1 MATRIEPTT
10 EQLQAA
16 WLVRRKRSWPPTL
29 AETMAVP
36 LYAALVRMAAVQ
48 RVLAERRNASQAA
61 AVQALPAPTRPTTPA
76 TPAAPQAATKRPSS
90 PWPPRRPAAD
100 AFDRKRAAAGDRD
113 DD

>member
-48 RVLAERRNASQAA
+48 RVLAERRTANQAA
-61 AVQALPAPTRPTTPA
+61 AVQALPAPTKPT
-76 TPAAPQAATKRPSS
+76 TPAAPQVATKRPSS